1 MKRHSRLAP
10 VTALLVLALAAPAAA
25 DHTESQRVNRDLEG
39 WMVGD
44 FSLIDHNGRA
54 FTQARLS
61 GQWTFVLFGDT
72 RCSERCT
79 SALAALAGMC
89 RRIARTEAVKTTQ
102 VLFVSLDPEYD
113 SAQGLRRYLAPFDE
127 RFIGARGSR
136 ETLARLVEDLI
147 PPGTRA
153 AGGAGSLVLI
163 GPDRDV
169 RGEFLPPY
177 DVLLLTAQF
186 LKTRVGR

>member
-102 VLFVSLDPEYD
+102 VL
-113 SAQGLRRYLAPFDE
+113 RRYLAPFDE